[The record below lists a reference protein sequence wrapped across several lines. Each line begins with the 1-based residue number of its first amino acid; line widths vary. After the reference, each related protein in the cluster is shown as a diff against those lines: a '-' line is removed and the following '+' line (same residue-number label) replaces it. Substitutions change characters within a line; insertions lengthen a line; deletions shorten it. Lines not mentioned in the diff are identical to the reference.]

1 MADHNS
7 PNDRSRAPVRKWLSD
22 HLKPKSRSSSRAKAR
37 SNGRPSADPMVA
49 PATSSL
55 VATKEIPPSGGAERQ
70 GSHPVAPGDVPS
82 MSTSSPGSAPK
93 LISESATTTLAPLD
107 PPPETQETRRVT
119 GESNSSGL
127 PKVELDP
134 LGDRAQTEKRY
145 QSASQELTDALQ
157 IPRIKWGSFAV
168 PTLDSL
174 ETNDPLPQLREYIL
188 KILEAREQK
197 TKDKGLWSRCKS
209 SVESAFTATSPFA
222 KNFLI
227 VANNAQSVSAHAKC
241 H

>member
-157 IPRIKWGSFAV
+157 IPRIK
-168 PTLDSL
+168 
-174 ETNDPLPQLREYIL
+174 
-188 KILEAREQK
+188 
-197 TKDKGLWSRCKS
+197 
-209 SVESAFTATSPFA
+209 
-222 KNFLI
+222 
-227 VANNAQSVSAHAKC
+227 
-241 H
+241 